1 MSARNVAVVGF
12 AHAPHVR
19 RTDGTTNGVEMLMPC
34 FAQLYKDLGITRT
47 DIGFWCS
54 GSSDYLAGRAF
65 SFISAIDSIGAVPP
79 INESHVEMD
88 AAWALYEAYI
98 KLLTGEIDTALVY
111 GFGKSSAGVLRR
123 ILSRQTDPYT
133 VAPLWPDSVSM
144 AGLQARIG
152 LDSGKWTFDQMAQ
165 VAVDSFAQAE
175 RVDSEKPAKS
185 IDELLDRPF
194 FNDPLRRHDIA
205 PITDGAAAIVLAADD
220 RARELRENPAWI
232 AGFEHRIESPSLG
245 VRDLTVSVSTAVS
258 AKAAT
263 GGKTDAIDVAEIHA
277 PFTHQ
282 HLILAEAMQLPES
295 TKVNPSGGA
304 LAANP
309 MFVAGLERIG
319 FAAQHIWN
327 GSARAG
333 AGARHQRAGAATEP
347 GRGHGRK
354 ELMAGAGAHLAAVLG
369 TGQTK
374 YVAKRHDVSMNG
386 LVREAID
393 KALADSGST
402 FDDIDAVVVGKAPD
416 FFEGV
421 MMPELFM
428 ADAMGATGKPLIRV
442 HTAGSVGG
450 STGVVAASLVQSGKY
465 RRVLAMAWEKQSES
479 NAMWA
484 LSIPIPFIKPVGAGA
499 GGYFAPHVRAYIR
512 RSGAPTHIGAIVA
525 VKDRLNGSRNPLAHL
540 QQPDITLEKV
550 MASPML
556 WDPIRYDE
564 TCPSSD
570 GACAVVIGNEEI
582 ADARLAEGHPVAWIH
597 ATALRTEPLAFAGR
611 DQVSPQAGR
620 DAAAALWK
628 AAGITSPIDEIDA
641 AEIYVPFSW
650 FEPMWLENLGFA
662 AEGEGWKLTE
672 AGETAI
678 GGRLPVNPSGGV
690 LSSNPIGA
698 SGLIRFAEAAIQV
711 MGKGGDHQVPG
722 ARKAL
727 GHAYGGGS
735 QYYSMW
741 VVGSDKPEPEKVGA

>member
-1 MSARNVAVVGF
+1 MY
-12 AHAPHVR
+12 
-19 RTDGTTNGVEMLMPC
+19 DE
-34 FAQLYKDLGITRT
+34 LGISQA

-88 AAWALYEAYI
+88 AAWALFEAYI
-98 KLLTGEIDTALVY
+98 KLLTGEVDTALVY
-111 GFGKSSAGVLRR
+111 GFGKSSAGVLRT

-133 VAPLWPDSVSM
+133 VAPLWPDSVSI
-144 AGLQARIG
+144 AGLQARLG
-152 LDSGKWTFDQMAQ
+152 LEGQKWSQEQMAR
-165 VAVDSFAQAE
+165 VAFDSFARAQ
-175 RVDSEKPAKS
+175 RVDSVRAPKS
-185 IDELLDRPF
+185 LDELLDRPF
-194 FNDPLRRHDIA
+194 FADPLHRHDIA

-220 RARELRENPAWI
+220 RARELCENPAWI
-232 AGFEHRIESPSLG
+232 TGIEHRIETPVLG
-245 VRDLTVSVSTAVS
+245 ARDLTVSPSTTVS
-258 AKAAT
+258 AEAAT
-263 GGKTDAIDVAEIHA
+263 AGDANSIDVAEIHA

-282 HLILAEAMQLPES
+282 HLILAESIGLPGS
-295 TKVNPSGGA
+295 AQVNPSGGA

-319 FAAQHIWN
+319 FAAQHIS
-327 GSARAG
+327 GPFGTAC
-333 AGARHQRAGAATEP
+333 AGARHQWPGAATEP
-347 GRGHGRK
+347 GRGDGR
-354 ELMAGAGAHLAAVLG
+354 ESTDGRQHAAVLG

-374 YVAKRHDVSMNG
+374 YVAKRQDVSMNG

-393 KALADSGST
+393 RALADAGST

-428 ADAMGATGKPLIRV
+428 ADAVGATGKPLIRV

-484 LSIPIPFIKPVGAGA
+484 LSIPVPFTKPVGAGA

-512 RSGAPTHIGAIVA
+512 RANAPTHIGAMVA
-525 VKDRLNGSRNPLAHL
+525 VKDRLNGAKNPLAHV

-550 MASPML
+550 LSSQML
-556 WDPIRYDE
+556 WDPIRFDE

-570 GACAVVIGNEEI
+570 GACAVVIGDEQT
-582 ADARLAEGHPVAWIH
+582 ADQRVADGHPVAWIH
-597 ATALRTEPLAFAGR
+597 ATALRTEPLAYAGR

-628 AAGITSPIDEIDA
+628 AAGITSPIDEIDT

-711 MGKGGDHQVPG
+711 MGKAGAHQVPG

-741 VVGSDKPEPEKVGA
+741 VVGADKP